1 MAPIALTIA
10 GSDSGGGAGI
20 QADLKTFAAH
30 GVYGLSATTAVTA
43 QNTSAIESIHV
54 LPSEIVEQQI
64 DSVASDFDIHAIKIG
79 MLVNSEIVRK
89 VGTCITSLHLSNIII
104 DPVICSTNGVRLL
117 TEDGVKTL
125 MDVLLPTALMV
136 TPNIEEA
143 EVLTGRTISSS
154 NDTREAARQILDMGP
169 ESVVITGESFSEKEI
184 VDVFV
189 SNQEIVELR
198 GVQIDSANTHGTGCT
213 FSAAIAALIA
223 IGKTPLEAVK
233 SAKKYGENGIRT
245 GLKIGHSKRPLNHF

>member
-125 MDVLLPTALMV
+125 MDVLHRL
-136 TPNIEEA
+136 
-143 EVLTGRTISSS
+143 
-154 NDTREAARQILDMGP
+154 
-169 ESVVITGESFSEKEI
+169 
-184 VDVFV
+184 
-189 SNQEIVELR
+189 
-198 GVQIDSANTHGTGCT
+198 H
-213 FSAAIAALIA
+213 
-223 IGKTPLEAVK
+223 
-233 SAKKYGENGIRT
+233 
-245 GLKIGHSKRPLNHF
+245 